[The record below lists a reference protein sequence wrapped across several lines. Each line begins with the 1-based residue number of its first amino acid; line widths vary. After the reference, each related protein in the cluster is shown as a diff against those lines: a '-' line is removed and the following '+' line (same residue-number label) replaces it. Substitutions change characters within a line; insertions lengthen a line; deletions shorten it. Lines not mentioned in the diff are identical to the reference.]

1 MSEEKELINDGGQAD
16 VGAQGGCHPTHWPP
30 PPPPPPWEI
39 VCVDVKKVF
48 DSCSNVD
55 CEEFCVQFYPTV
67 AGVTITPA
75 PPAGGPTPPF
85 TLVSCTA
92 GTADVGPI
100 TESAVPGEPLLQRIT
115 ATICGSATVVFTD
128 SATPPVTYT
137 VTISNLTYQHICFDK
152 DVLLYMPNPSM
163 MFGKIEVV
171 TFECLTARFQA
182 VDTVF
187 SVCVT
192 IGLRAIV
199 KSEGRVQLRIPSF
212 GYCPVPPTCRELGTL
227 CEGFEAAPFPTVY
240 PPQLEGTPPPTWPPP
255 RRRDGHPC

>member
-48 DSCSNVD
+48 DSCSNVE
-55 CEEFCVQFYPTV
+55 CEEFCVLFT
-67 AGVTITPA
+67 ALGVVITPA
-75 PPAGGPTPPF
+75 APPPTPPF
-85 TLVSCTA
+85 TFVSCTA
-92 GTADVGPI
+92 GPAVVGPI
-100 TESAVPGEPLLQRIT
+100 SESPVPGEPLLQRIT
-115 ATICGSATVVFTD
+115 ATICGPASVVFTD
-128 SATPPVTYT
+128 SLGVTYT
-137 VTISNLTYQHICFDK
+137 ITIPNLTYQYICFDK

-171 TFECLTARFQA
+171 TFECLGARFTTT
-182 VDTVF
+182 DTVPT
-187 SVCVT
+187 VCVT

-240 PPQLEGTPPPTWPPP
+240 PPQLDDSPPPT
-255 RRRDGHPC
+255 R